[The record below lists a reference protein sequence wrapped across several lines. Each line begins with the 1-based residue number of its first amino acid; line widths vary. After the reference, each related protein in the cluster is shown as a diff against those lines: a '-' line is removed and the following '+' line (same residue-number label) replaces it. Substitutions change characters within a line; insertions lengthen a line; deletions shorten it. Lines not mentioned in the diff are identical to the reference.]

1 MEEKKITME
10 YMLLHVIGHWGSII
24 KVSII
29 SEKLFFLKKQNEL
42 LYYVTIKTLNS
53 TLWLRKF
60 EHFYF
65 VLMLT
70 SLDILLPQADLGLL
84 QHSR

>member
-29 SEKLFFLKKQNEL
+29 GKKLFFFE
-42 LYYVTIKTLNS
+42 KTKR
-53 TLWLRKF
+53 TA
-60 EHFYF
+60 
-65 VLMLT
+65 VLCNN
-70 SLDILLPQADLGLL
+70 
-84 QHSR
+84 

>member
-29 SEKLFFLKKQNEL
+29 GKKLFFFLKKQNEL

-53 TLWLRKF
+53 KLWLRTF

-70 SLDILLPQADLGLL
+70 S
-84 QHSR
+84 